1 MITRKEAIKELR
13 EIQDSDLFSEYID
26 AALADIITCLRAEDE
41 LGFDIWGVNFPY
53 FDTGLKKLLNGE
65 KLDDEKALK
74 SLYDKYHRSNRWSGK
89 Y

>member
-1 MITRKEAIKELR
+1 MLTRKEAIKVLKVL
-13 EIQDSDLFSEYID
+13 QNSGLFAEYID
-26 AALADIITCLRAEDE
+26 DDLEDIIKGLRAEDE
-41 LGFDIWGVNFPY
+41 LGFDIWGVNFQY
-53 FDTGLKKLLNGE
+53 FDTGLKKLLRGE